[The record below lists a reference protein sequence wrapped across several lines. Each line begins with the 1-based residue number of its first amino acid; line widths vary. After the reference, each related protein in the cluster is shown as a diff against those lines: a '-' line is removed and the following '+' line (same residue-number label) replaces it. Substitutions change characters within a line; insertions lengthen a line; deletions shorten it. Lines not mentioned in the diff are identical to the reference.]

1 MRNKLPLVVFAA
13 LICFTFAP
21 TAWGQWSSNPYL
33 NLPLADNNNG
43 SDQVQPKIVPFANK
57 GGYVSWFDA
66 NPNSPPPVG
75 YDVFYQRL
83 NQKGYEKLPHD
94 GRMVA
99 DLSNSSTEDYGLDVD
114 SQGNA
119 LLAFLDTREGS
130 NQQVTAEKMNP
141 WGTKL
146 WGALGVQLT
155 SGSDSNAAPKI
166 AATSDGGVVVAW
178 TSNSNVVAQKLDANG
193 NPQWGSG
200 VVFSESGYSYLL
212 ADLHA
217 ADNGSVIISWVREQG
232 FFSNKTLVAN
242 KISTSGTLQWGAS
255 NVAIFANGSL
265 QFGNFP
271 HFLYDGNGGAVF
283 AWYTSSPSLQVF
295 AQHILSTG
303 APAFAAGGV
312 AVSTNTLDVRVEP
325 SVAYRASSQET
336 FVFWTE
342 EDSNQFTNGV
352 SGQKLDA
359 SGNAQW
365 GPTGLV
371 LVPLGAD
378 TQDFVTTVQVGTGAL
393 VFWVDTASY
402 GNATIQATKLDGS
415 GSAVCQQFVVSSAP
429 SNKYAL
435 VAAQNSASGTAL
447 VWTDDRIGNN
457 GIFAQNVNGDCSLGP
472 LQ

>member
-1 MRNKLPLVVFAA
+1 MKNKLASFAI
-13 LICFTFAP
+13 LMCLTFAP

-43 SDQVQPKIVPFANK
+43 SDQVQPKIVPFANN

-66 NPNSPPPVG
+66 NPDSPPPVG
-75 YDVFYQRL
+75 YDVVYQRL

-94 GRMVA
+94 GKIVA

-119 LLAFLDTREGS
+119 LLAFLDTREGA
-130 NQQVTAEKMNP
+130 NQQITAQKMNP
-141 WGTKL
+141 WGLKL
-146 WGALGVQLT
+146 WGPLGVQLT

-166 AATSDGGVVVAW
+166 VGTSDGGVVVAW

-200 VVFSESGYSYLL
+200 VVFTESGYSYLL

-217 ADNGSVIISWVREQG
+217 ADNGGVIISWVREQG

-242 KISTSGTLQWGAS
+242 KISSSGTLQWGS
-255 NVAIFANGSL
+255 GNVAIFTNGSL

-271 HFLYDGNGGAVF
+271 HFLLDGNGGAVF
-283 AWYTSSPSLQVF
+283 AWYTSSPALQVF
-295 AQHILSTG
+295 AQHILADGS
-303 APAFAAGGV
+303 AAFAVGGV
-312 AVSTNTLDVRVEP
+312 PVSTNTLNVRVEP
-325 SVAYRASSQET
+325 SAAYRASTQET

-342 EDSNQFTNGV
+342 EDSNQFTNGI

-378 TQDFVTTVQVGTGAL
+378 TQDFVTAVQIGTGAL

-402 GNATIQATKLDGS
+402 GNASIQATKLDGS
-415 GSAVCQQFVVSSAP
+415 GSAVCQQFVVSSVP

-447 VWTDDRIGNN
+447 VWTDDRVGNN

-472 LQ
+472 Q

>member
-1 MRNKLPLVVFAA
+1 MKNKVALFVFAA
-13 LICFTFAP
+13 LICFTFTP
-21 TAWGQWSSNPYL
+21 VAWGQWSSNPFL
-33 NLPLADNNNG
+33 NLPLADNSNG
-43 SDQVQPKIVPFANK
+43 SDQVQPKIVPFANN

-66 NPNSPPPVG
+66 NPDSPLPVG

-83 NQKGYEKLPHD
+83 NQKGYEKLPH
-94 GRMVA
+94 GGKMVA

-119 LLAFLDTREGS
+119 LLAFLDTREGA

-146 WGALGVQLT
+146 WGALGVRLT

-166 AATSDGGVVVAW
+166 AGTSDGGVVVAW

-200 VVFSESGYSYLL
+200 VVFTESGYSYLL

-217 ADNGSVIISWVREQG
+217 ADNGSVIISWVREKG
-232 FFSNKTLVAN
+232 FAGNKTLIAN
-242 KISTSGTLQWGAS
+242 KISTSGTLLWGTG
-255 NVAIFANGSL
+255 NVAIFTNGSL

-271 HFLYDGNGGAVF
+271 KFLPDGNGGAVF
-283 AWYTSSPSLQVF
+283 GWYTSSPSLQVF
-295 AQHILSTG
+295 AQHILADGS
-303 APAFAAGGV
+303 AAFAPGGV
-312 AVSTNTLDVRVEP
+312 AVSTNTANVRVEP
-325 SVAYRASSQET
+325 SVAYRASTQET

-359 SGNAQW
+359 TGNAQW
-365 GPTGLV
+365 GATGLV

-378 TQDFVTTVQVGTGAL
+378 TQDFVTTVQIGTGAL
-393 VFWVDTASY
+393 VFWVDTVNY
-402 GNATIQATKLDGS
+402 GNASIQATKLDGS
-415 GSAVCQQFVVSSAP
+415 GSAVCQQFVVSSAS

-435 VAAQNSASGTAL
+435 VAAKNSQSGTAL
-447 VWTDDRIGNN
+447 AWTDDRIGNN
-457 GIFAQNVNGDCSLGP
+457 GIYIQNVNGDCSLGP
-472 LQ
+472 Q

>member
-1 MRNKLPLVVFAA
+1 MKNKLALVIIIGC
-13 LICFTFAP
+13 LCAP
-21 TAWGQWSSNPYL
+21 AAWGQWSSNPFL

-43 SDQVQPKIVPFANK
+43 SDQVQPKIVSFGDA

-66 NPNSPPPVG
+66 NPDSPPPVG

-83 NQKGYEKLPHD
+83 NQKGYEKLPH
-94 GRMVA
+94 GGKMIA

-114 SQGNA
+114 GQGNA
-119 LLAFLDTREGS
+119 LVAFLDTREGS
-130 NQQVTAEKMNP
+130 NQQVTAAKMNP
-141 WGTKL
+141 WGLKL
-146 WGALGVQLT
+146 WGPLGVQLT

-166 AATSDGGVVVAW
+166 AATSDGGIVVAW
-178 TSNSNVVAQKLDANG
+178 TSNSSVVAQKLDANG

-200 VVFSESGYSYLL
+200 VVFTESGYSYLL

-217 ADNGSVIISWVREQG
+217 ADNGSVVISWVREKG
-232 FFSNKTLVAN
+232 FTGNKTLIAN
-242 KISTSGTLQWGAS
+242 KISTSGALLWGSS
-255 NVAIFANGSL
+255 NVSIFTNGSL

-271 HFLYDGNGGAVF
+271 YFLSDGSGGAVF

-295 AQHILSTG
+295 AQHILTNG
-303 APAFAAGGV
+303 APAFPAGGV
-312 AVSTNTLDVRVEP
+312 AVSTNTANVRVEP
-325 SVAYRASSQET
+325 SVAYRASTQET
-336 FVFWTE
+336 FIFWTE

-359 SGNAQW
+359 TGNAQW

-371 LVPLGAD
+371 LVPLGVD
-378 TQDFVTTVQVGTGAL
+378 TQDFTTAMQIGSGVL
-393 VFWVDTASY
+393 VFWVDTVSF
-402 GNATIQATKLDGS
+402 GNASIQATKLDGS

-435 VAAQNSASGTAL
+435 VAAKNPQSGSAL

-457 GIFAQNVNGDCSLGP
+457 GIYIQNVNGDCSLGP